1 MRVDGVIDVGAV
13 CQCIT
18 AVVLSSA
25 LYAEEPCKVT
35 IVERDSGWPVPLVE
49 LRTTHHVRYVSDNA
63 GVIAIDDPSLMN
75 HEVWFDIIGH
85 GYGVEA
91 DGFGKRGIRLTP
103 QPGESLTVKV
113 TRSSLAKRIGRL
125 TGAGLFDESQK
136 LGEKTNWHDSPVFGC
151 DSVQL
156 ARHRGKLFWAWGD
169 TKVAGYPLGI
179 FHMTSA
185 TTGLEPFESFEPP
198 LRPEFDYFLDEKEQ
212 PRGVARMPGEG
223 PTWITGYVSLPDKT
237 GAEHLVAVY
246 RKITPPLTAYETGL
260 CVWNDETEA
269 FEHLRTLWSKSEG
282 GTPPLLVVDGQP
294 ALWTDE
300 QGNRRLLFGNP
311 LPRVQLPAT
320 FEAWQ
325 DPSQWQPLSPQQT
338 IQSAHNGSEI
348 TPHSG
353 SIVYNAYRQRWVS
366 VFVQAFGEP
375 SMLGILW
382 YAEADSPTGRWGPA
396 VKILSHDNYTFYNPR
411 LHTEITP
418 PSAPFLLFE
427 GTYTAAFANHAEP
440 TPRYDYNQIL
450 YRLDLD
456 DPALLAAH
464 RR

>member
-1 MRVDGVIDVGAV
+1 MRNISTKSLPIIPSLILFWSTVVGVIRRVSRRVTSRACRSPIVACWQRRVDGVIDVGAV

-91 DGFGKRGIRLTP
+91 YGFGKRGIRLTP

-198 LRPEFDYFLDEKEQ
+198 LRPEFDYFLDETGQ

-223 PTWITGYVSLPDKT
+223 PTWITGY
-237 GAEHLVAVY
+237 
-246 RKITPPLTAYETGL
+246 
-260 CVWNDETEA
+260 
-269 FEHLRTLWSKSEG
+269 
-282 GTPPLLVVDGQP
+282 
-294 ALWTDE
+294 
-300 QGNRRLLFGNP
+300 
-311 LPRVQLPAT
+311 
-320 FEAWQ
+320 
-325 DPSQWQPLSPQQT
+325 
-338 IQSAHNGSEI
+338 
-348 TPHSG
+348 
-353 SIVYNAYRQRWVS
+353 RQRWVS
-366 VFVQAFGEP
+366 VFVQAPGEP

-427 GTYTAAFANHAEP
+427 GTYTAVFANHAEP

-450 YRLDLD
+450 YRLALD
-456 DPALLAAH
+456 DPALLAA
-464 RR
+464 RSR